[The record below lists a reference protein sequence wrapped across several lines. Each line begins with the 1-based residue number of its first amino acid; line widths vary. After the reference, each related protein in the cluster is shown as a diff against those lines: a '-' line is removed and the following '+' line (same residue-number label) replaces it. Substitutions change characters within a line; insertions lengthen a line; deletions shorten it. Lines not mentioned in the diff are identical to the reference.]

1 MGSGCVTSGEIQL
14 TNKVALEYYQKTMQE
29 APERIWGLPLLGTYL
44 YTFNLNRPELQDV
57 RVRQALS
64 MAIDRHL
71 LTEKVSGQGER
82 SAWSLLPAMPG
93 YDELD
98 IPLSREDQP
107 TRLARAAALL
117 AQAGYNSAHPSG

>member
-1 MGSGCVTSGEIQL
+1 M
-14 TNKVALEYYQKTMQE
+14 ALEYYQKTMQE

-71 LTEKVSGQGER
+71 LTEKVSGQG
-82 SAWSLLPAMPG
+82 ALCLVTA
-93 YDELD
+93 
-98 IPLSREDQP
+98 
-107 TRLARAAALL
+107 ARH
-117 AQAGYNSAHPSG
+117 AGL